1 MKDILNLISEISKG
15 NPTINWGL
23 LFIFCAAIILFWKS
37 LEKLFPKAILYILN
51 LIGKSRKERQ
61 DLTRQEIEIREYVKN
76 SLRLNWLA
84 CVPAVSKYHAD
95 FPISDIY
102 EPLQFNLFS
111 EGRRVNFIKIEKV
124 LSECPSFAV
133 VGGAGS
139 GKSTLL
145 NVLAIAYAEDGVE
158 KLFGLKESRLPI
170 FFNLKEF
177 SEAKPLPVILTDA
190 LNSSGCSIKIDFIE
204 TQMKTGRCLILL
216 DGLDETPE
224 YLRKKEIIPWIQ
236 RMIASYPQN
245 RYIISS
251 REAEWDERRVIG
263 LPKITIRELSWS
275 QIISIINKWESK
287 LRPSINHHNNDS
299 SNYPQCSLSQLLE
312 EKDSSEVRELA
323 KSPLLLS
330 LMIILNENNISIPT
344 RKHELY
350 TTFIKVLLTEWE
362 DTKNINLLQMED
374 SANEIEYR
382 LRYFGEL
389 SLFLLENKHESI
401 DLNISKIRNKCE
413 SLLIDINHKHRAS
426 LKFFL
431 SNIYKRTGLITK
443 VSDTKYSFVVRGF
456 LEFLAAYAITNYN
469 PNYPT
474 LKYCN
479 DESWFETI
487 SHISATIHD
496 PESFFNDLANISSS
510 NKCRQLEVIAVGLL
524 ENGQVSRENYAK
536 WLNSI
541 EKEFEMLISNGIDC
555 HRLARILY
563 ELSPK
568 KTQKILSESLLSNNQ
583 QISKVSTA
591 CLLKANNQDFLNIIS
606 KEMENVSK
614 KTLLFIA
621 KELANNNLEQSVN
634 LLWRIVESTA
644 ASQEAINSL
653 VEKGDTIIQS
663 CINVINIE
671 YENENKLK
679 AAIKILCT
687 LKEPSSLELLLNV
700 RSRVSPHIAYY
711 ILENIKFGFFPERD
725 IPISIF
731 EIPTNCNM
739 YITYIKRAFDLIFSI
754 SFFII
759 FAPLLLVC
767 VLLIKIDSSGPTFFI
782 QQRVG
787 KGKKIFNIIKL
798 RTMHLDAELA
808 GPIWSVASDPRITR
822 VGNFLRKTR
831 IDELPFLY
839 NVIKG
844 DMSIVGPRPERPF
857 FFDKLS
863 EILPFYD
870 AKMIIKP
877 GITGL
882 AQVEYAYGASIE
894 GAHEKLIYDLDYIL
908 RCSFWLD
915 LKIVF
920 KSLYK
925 TMIAGY

>member
-15 NPTINWGL
+15 NPTINWSL

-37 LEKLFPKAILYILN
+37 LEKLFPKAILYILK

-76 SLRLNWLA
+76 SLRINWLA
-84 CVPAVSKYHAD
+84 YVPAVSKYHAD

-111 EGRRVNFIKIEKV
+111 EGRRVNFIKIERV
-124 LSECPSFAV
+124 LSESPSFAV

-145 NVLAIAYAEDGVE
+145 NVLAIAYAEDDVE

-190 LNSSGCSIKIDFIE
+190 LNSSGCSIKVDFIE
-204 TQMKTGRCLILL
+204 TQLKTGRCLILL

-236 RMIASYPQN
+236 RMIAAYPQN

-251 REAEWDERRVIG
+251 REAEWNERRVPG

-287 LRPSINHHNNDS
+287 LRPSNNHNNNNDS

-323 KSPLLLS
+323 KSPLLLT
-330 LMIILNENNISIPT
+330 LMIILNENRISIPT

-350 TTFIKVLLTEWE
+350 TIFIKVLLTEWE
-362 DTKNINLLQMED
+362 DSKNINLLQMED

-389 SLFLLENKHESI
+389 SLFLLENKYESI
-401 DLNISKIRNKCE
+401 DLNISTIRNKCE
-413 SLLIDINHKHRAS
+413 SLLIDINNQHRAS
-426 LKFFL
+426 LKIFL
-431 SNIYKRTGLITK
+431 SNIYKRTGLITE

-487 SHISATIHD
+487 SHISAMIHD

-524 ENGQVSRENYAK
+524 ENRQVNRENYAK

-568 KTQKILSESLLSNNQ
+568 NAQKILSESLLSNNQ

-663 CINVINIE
+663 CINVINNE
-671 YENENKLK
+671 YENETKLK
-679 AAIKILCT
+679 AATKILCT

-700 RSRVSPHIAYY
+700 RRRVSPHIAYY

-725 IPISIF
+725 IPIRVF
-731 EIPTNCNM
+731 EISTNM
-739 YITYIKRAFDLIFSI
+739 YITYIKRASDLIFSI
-754 SFFII
+754 TFLII
-759 FAPLLLVC
+759 FIPLLVVC
-767 VLLIKIDSSGPTFFI
+767 ALIIKIDSPGPIFFI

-787 KGKKIFNIIKL
+787 KGKKIFNIMKL
-798 RTMHLDAELA
+798 RTMHQDLERS
-808 GPIWSVASDPRITR
+808 GPVWASDADPRVTKFGR
-822 VGNFLRKTR
+822 FLRKTML
-831 IDELPFLY
+831 DELPLY
-839 NVIKG
+839 FNVIKG
-844 DMSIVGPRPERPF
+844 DMSIVGPRPEIPL

-870 AKMIIKP
+870 AKIIIKP
-877 GITGL
+877 GITGW
-882 AQVEYAYGASIE
+882 AQVEYAYGASVE
-894 GAHEKLIYDLDYIL
+894 NAREKLIYDLDYIF
-908 RCSFWLD
+908 RCSFCLD

-920 KSLYK
+920 KAIYR
-925 TMIAGY
+925 TIIAGY